1 MESST
6 YFFVDRVVMKEI
18 RVLKIM
24 VLVCILL
31 IPVLI
36 IVLLRGFSQNH
47 YEIPVYYESG
57 LEDPFGTCDYPE
69 GVQHYIPEFSFFSQ
83 DSSVIGTDEM
93 NNKITV
99 VDFFFTSC
107 PSICPIM
114 SSEMERVQDIF
125 RDEDMVQIYSVSI
138 DPDHDSPEV
147 LAQYADKHGATSG
160 KWFFLN
166 GPKEEAYDLVR
177 CGFALPIVDGLGNP
191 DEFVHSDKFIL
202 VDGQRRI
209 RGYYSG
215 TDREEVDKLILE
227 TKILLYEI
235 ENG

>member
-6 YFFVDRVVMKEI
+6 YFFVDMVVMKEI
-18 RVLKIM
+18 RLLKIM

-36 IVLLRGFSQNH
+36 IVLLRGFSQNQ
-47 YEIPVYYESG
+47 YDIPIYFENG
-57 LEDPFGTCDYPE
+57 IEDPFGACDYPE
-69 GVQHYIPEFSFFSQ
+69 GQQHYIPEFTFLSQ
-83 DSSVIGTDEM
+83 DSLAVGSHEM
-93 NNKITV
+93 KDKITV

-125 RDEDMVQIYSVSI
+125 RDEDMVQIYSVTI
-138 DPDHDSPEV
+138 DPDHDSPEI
-147 LAQYADKHGATSG
+147 LSQYAHQHGATPG
-160 KWFFLN
+160 KWFFLH

-202 VDGQRRI
+202 VDGQGRI

-215 TDREEVDKLILE
+215 TNREEVDELILE
-227 TKILLYEI
+227 AKILLHGI